1 MYSLLWVDRSVI
13 GSKSKVDVTKYSWP
27 VSLPEKPNL
36 RAVGTRRRIWLEG
49 EFFGP
54 IPAWWLIQAL
64 RAGIRKSYGAVFI
77 GLLLW
82 RQYWLERQKQP
93 LKLTGAVL
101 KKFGLEKRFAR
112 HALDTLE
119 KAGLIYVQKFN
130 YRSPQITIVT
140 EEKDYFYGRRD

>member
-1 MYSLLWVDRSVI
+1 MYSFLWVDMSVM
-13 GSKSKVDVTKYSWP
+13 GSKSKLVCRMYSWP
-27 VSLPEKPNL
+27 ASLPEKPNFRL
-36 RAVGTRRRIWLEG
+36 VATRCRIKLKG

-101 KKFGLEKRFAR
+101 KKFGLKKRFAR
-112 HALDTLE
+112 HALDSLE

-130 YRSPQITIVT
+130 YRSPLITIVT
-140 EEKDYFYGRRD
+140 QEKDYLHGRRD